1 MLTKPEIEAIVLAVL
16 QAYSG
21 EQWRAVARVEKTL
34 ASAVALD
41 VSDAQRARA
50 ATWEWRADEAR
61 PR

>member
-16 QAYSG
+16 QAYSD

-34 ASAVALD
+34 ASAVALA

-50 ATWEWRADEAR
+50 EPYLHDLGMAR
-61 PR
+61 